1 MGNCLV
7 VKKGAGSE
15 LAISTC
21 GADLTGIVYYGDVI
35 DTKDSQEKKY
45 AYCLCYNRE
54 SNSSDSNASYAGV
67 DGSNDNSTWT
77 QIKKAYSNIN
87 IYGGT
92 GDSGIETTTYRFL
105 RASCYIKGGASRARA
120 TIAVIND

>member
-7 VKKGAGSE
+7 VRKGGGSE

-21 GADLTGIVYYGDVI
+21 GASSSGIVFYGDVI
-35 DTKDSQEKKY
+35 DTKDGREKKY
-45 AYCLCYNRE
+45 AYCLCYNKE
-54 SNSSDSNASYAGV
+54 SGSSDSSACYAGV

-92 GDSGIETTTYRFL
+92 GDSGIETTTYRYL
-105 RASCYIKGGASRARA
+105 RVSCYIKAGGSRARA
-120 TIAVIND
+120 TIVVIND

>member
-7 VKKGAGSE
+7 VRKGGGSE

-21 GADLTGIVYYGDVI
+21 GASSSGIVFYGDVI
-35 DTKDSQEKKY
+35 DTKDSREKKY
-45 AYCLCYNRE
+45 AYCLCYNKE
-54 SNSSDSNASYAGV
+54 SNSSDSSACYAGV

-87 IYGGT
+87 IYGET
-92 GDSGIETTTYRFL
+92 GDSGIETTTYRYL
-105 RASCYIKGGASRARA
+105 RVSCYIKAGGSRARA
-120 TIAVIND
+120 TIVVIND